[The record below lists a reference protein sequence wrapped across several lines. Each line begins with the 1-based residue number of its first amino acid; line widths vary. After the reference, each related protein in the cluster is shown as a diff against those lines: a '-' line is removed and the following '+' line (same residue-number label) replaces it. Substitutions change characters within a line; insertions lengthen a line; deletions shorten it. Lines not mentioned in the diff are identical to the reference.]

1 MPGHRIG
8 NRWETGSIPR
18 LESLVV
24 QNTRYRI
31 PSDGTGDQAGAPGTQ
46 DVRYKYLLG

>member
-24 QNTRYRI
+24 LVQV
-31 PSDGTGDQAGAPGTQ
+31 QVL
-46 DVRYKYLLG
+46 DVQVPVGVQEIKLELLGCGM